1 MKILASLKVKP
12 GVRQMITQAWQRHRH
27 DQLAVSTNAAEINK
41 IFSTTWMSDM
51 KGYEKESFVTT
62 LDLPNPFVTEVYTD
76 TEPIAKAALRAG
88 LNAGESLTLAL
99 GWDWDFTQKSH
110 QQAPLR
116 KLRQEKPYAVILDF
130 PCGPWSPLHF
140 LNPLWTY

>member
-1 MKILASLKVKP
+1 
-12 GVRQMITQAWQRHRH
+12 
-27 DQLAVSTNAAEINK
+27 
-41 IFSTTWMSDM
+41 MSEM

-62 LDLPNPFVTEVYTD
+62 LELPNPFVTEVYTD

-110 QQAPLR
+110 QQAALR
-116 KLRQEKPYAVILDF
+116 KLRKEKPYVTAAFSEPSFGLITEA
-130 PCGPWSPLHF
+130 CSW
-140 LNPLWTY
+140 